1 MGQPSRLKVGNSA
14 QAESKPGELKHLST
28 RRKRKQF
35 SDSLSS
41 GDRTGNSPNRYRF
54 GGAGVVG
61 PLTLLSISNGRFLE
75 SYIKEGDSPVHA
87 SIDNISGILSR
98 SGHVKSWLKLRG
110 PSRKAKY
117 DWETDSVPV
126 PWGKGEKHPEQG
138 SEIVPETVRLQ
149 PVGVPIYRDDGVP
162 FA

>member
-1 MGQPSRLKVGNSA
+1 MGQPVTLKAWHSPEQSG
-14 QAESKPGELKHLST
+14 ESKPGELKHLST

-41 GDRTGNSPNRYRF
+41 GDRTGNSPNRCRF
-54 GGAGVVG
+54 GGIGVEG
-61 PLTLLSISNGRFLE
+61 PLTLLLIWNGALLE
-75 SYIKEGDSPVHA
+75 SWTKGGDSPVHV
-87 SIDNISGILSR
+87 SINNISGILSR
-98 SGHVKSWLKLRG
+98 SGHVKSWLNLRG

-117 DWETDSVPV
+117 FWKTDSEPV

-149 PVGVPIYRDDGVP
+149 AVGVPP
-162 FA
+162 